1 MKLLRNLLVV
11 ILLVTGWPACLFAQ
25 QPGTSDKTAAK
36 FFGQALEYYQGG
48 DLDRALITVARALE
62 RDPAFADAYNLR
74 GDILA
79 EQGQAE
85 KAIQSYVLAI
95 KFSKPVNPRSY
106 IILGRLQLDNGYY
119 EDAAVNFRYYLEYK
133 GIPEQSRQ
141 VAQHSLNR
149 CEFAISLK
157 ENPVPF
163 SPVNLGDSVNSE
175 HDEYVNGITADG
187 EFLYFT
193 RWDVRKEKFL
203 DGRLMY
209 NEDFYIAR
217 RWDTVWRKAINLGP
231 PVNTAL
237 NEGAMSVSA
246 DGSRIFFSACNRDDG
261 YGRCDIYQSERT
273 AEGWSEPENLG
284 EDLNSE
290 EWDSQPC
297 FSSDGKTLYF
307 ASNRRGGKGSS
318 DLWKSE
324 MKPDGTWTIPENLGD
339 SINSPNEE
347 MAPYIHPDGQTL
359 YFSSRGHPGMG
370 GMDLFISRRT
380 GDHWSKPVNLG
391 YPINTHADEVT
402 LIVETNGNLAYI
414 SSDKLG
420 GSGKQDIY
428 RFELPP
434 SIRPVATTY
443 FKGIVYDEPT
453 GNRLGANFELYDLA
467 GSAMVAQSKS
477 DPYTGEFLLVLPSDR
492 NYALSVSKPGYLF
505 YSDNFMLSGAGTVEM
520 PFVKDIPLKP
530 IRVGE
535 VVVLKNIFFDTDQ
548 YTLKPESIT
557 ELKKLLLL
565 LQQNESLK
573 IEISGHT
580 DNVGTAAY
588 NRELSHQRAKAVYN
602 YLISSN
608 IRPDRLTYQG
618 YGFDR
623 PVDTNETEQGRAGNR
638 RTEFKIIGN

>member
-1 MKLLRNLLVV
+1 MKLRRPFLMA
-11 ILLVTGWPACLFAQ
+11 GWTACLVAQ
-25 QPGTSDKTAAK
+25 QPGTSDKAAAK
-36 FFGQALEYYQGG
+36 LFNQALDYYQGR
-48 DLDRALITVARALE
+48 DLERALLTVAKALE
-62 RDPAFADAYNLR
+62 RDPGFADGYNLQ

-79 EQGQAE
+79 EQGQAD

-95 KFSKPVNPRSY
+95 KFSNPVNPRSY
-106 IILGRLQLDNGYY
+106 IILGRLQLSNGYY
-119 EDAAVNFRYYLEYK
+119 EDAAVNFRYYLDHE
-133 GIPEQSRQ
+133 GIPDQSRRA
-141 VAQHSLNR
+141 AQQSLNR
-149 CEFAISLK
+149 CEFAVSLK

-163 SPVNLGDSVNSE
+163 SPVNLGDSINSE

-203 DGRLMY
+203 DGRLMF
-209 NEDFYIAR
+209 NEDFYSAR
-217 RWDTVWRKAINLGP
+217 RSGNLWRKASNLGP
-231 PVNTAL
+231 PVNTSL

-246 DGSRIFFSACNRDDG
+246 NGSLIFFSACNRDDG
-261 YGRCDIYQSERT
+261 YGRCDIYKSERIAGVWT
-273 AEGWSEPENLG
+273 EPENLG
-284 EDLNSE
+284 EEVNSE

-318 DLWKSE
+318 DLWRCE
-324 MKPDGTWTIPENLGD
+324 IKPDGTWTIPENLGD

-347 MAPYIHPDGQTL
+347 MAPFIHPDGQTL

-370 GMDLFISRRT
+370 GMDLFMSRRT

-402 LIVETNGNLAYI
+402 LIVETNGQLAYI

-428 RFELPP
+428 SFELHS
-434 SIRPVATTY
+434 SIRPIATTY
-443 FKGIVYDEPT
+443 FQGIVYDEPT
-453 GNRLGANFELYDLA
+453 GSRLGANFELFDLA

-505 YSDNFMLSGAGTVEM
+505 YSDNFMLSGVATVDK

-535 VVVLKNIFFDTDQ
+535 AVVLKNIR
-548 YTLKPESIT
+548 YRS
-557 ELKKLLLL
+557 
-565 LQQNESLK
+565 
-573 IEISGHT
+573 
-580 DNVGTAAY
+580 
-588 NRELSHQRAKAVYN
+588 VYA
-602 YLISSN
+602 
-608 IRPDRLTYQG
+608 
-618 YGFDR
+618 
-623 PVDTNETEQGRAGNR
+623 EA
-638 RTEFKIIGN
+638 